1 MLWLT
6 KVTSRFRPTSIV
18 VQTIA
23 QIAGAP
29 RTNLLLIGRLLWELL
44 TSIPEVDPCLA
55 AKIMEVKVSRQ
66 LPYTYVLTSWIQSS
80 ISRGLD
86 FCLSTGPVN
95 KFHLIFWVDNFNWFS
110 KNFFSKS
117 QKIKKK
123 GQFVF
128 QSFNFGRTNW
138 PSFF

>member
-66 LPYTYVLTSWIQSS
+66 LPYTYVLTTSWIQSS

-86 FCLSTGPVN
+86 FCLSTGQ
-95 KFHLIFWVDNFNWFS
+95 FHLIFWVANGWFS
-110 KNFFSKS
+110 KKNFKRIWKIIRLTSATDSTQSKR
-117 QKIKKK
+117 QYI
-123 GQFVF
+123 GL
-128 QSFNFGRTNW
+128 
-138 PSFF
+138 

>member
-86 FCLSTGPVN
+86 FCLSTGPVD
-95 KFHLIFWVDNFNWFS
+95 KFHLIFWVDNFSSWFS
-110 KNFFSKS
+110 KKNFKRIWTIIRLTWATDST
-117 QKIKKK
+117 QIKRQFK
-123 GQFVF
+123 GL
-128 QSFNFGRTNW
+128 
-138 PSFF
+138 